1 MPSLETLGT
10 AEALHPWLQLS
21 TSLMQKLQH
30 TFATKPG
37 LSLLGEGLEPGNVW
51 ERELLSTQQN
61 VYARHIA
68 LTIDGAHIVLARSVT
83 TQGSGMVALTS
94 LKTRP
99 LAELLFE
106 DSQWER
112 SPCMQ
117 YLALDGSVPGRG
129 CLWHNRAF
137 DAGLI
142 VQEFL
147 LHALL
152 AKIDS

>member
-1 MPSLETLGT
+1 MPSMETLNA
-10 AEALHPWLQLS
+10 AEALHPWLRLT
-21 TSLMQKLQH
+21 TSLTQKLQH
-30 TFATKPG
+30 IFATKPG
-37 LSLLGEGLEPGNVW
+37 LSLLGEGLEHGNTW
-51 ERELLSTQQN
+51 ERQLLSAQQN

-68 LTIDGAHIVLARSVT
+68 LTIGGTPVVLARSVT
-83 TQGSGMVALTS
+83 TQGSGMGALTS

-99 LAELLFE
+99 LAEILFE

-117 YLALDGSVPGRG
+117 YLAMDGSVPGRG
-129 CLWHNRAF
+129 CLWHNRAV

-142 VQEFL
+142 VQEFF

>member
-1 MPSLETLGT
+1 MD
-10 AEALHPWLQLS
+10 
-21 TSLMQKLQH
+21 
-30 TFATKPG
+30 
-37 LSLLGEGLEPGNVW
+37 
-51 ERELLSTQQN
+51 
-61 VYARHIA
+61 A
-68 LTIDGAHIVLARSVT
+68 LTH
-83 TQGSGMVALTS
+83 

-112 SPCMQ
+112 KADMQ
-117 YLALDGSVPGRG
+117 YLLLDGGVPGRG

-142 VQEFL
+142 VQEFF

-152 AKIDS
+152 AQVGP

>member
-21 TSLMQKLQH
+21 TSLTQKLQH

-51 ERELLSTQQN
+51 ERKLLSTQRN

-68 LTIDGAHIVLARSVT
+68 LTIDGARIVLARSVT
-83 TQGSGMVALTS
+83 TQGSGMGALTS

-112 SPCMQ
+112 NANMQ
-117 YLALDGSVPGRG
+117 YLALDGGVPGRG
-129 CLWHNRAF
+129 CLWHNRVLG
-137 DAGLI
+137 AGLI
-142 VQEFL
+142 VQEFF

-152 AKIDS
+152 AKVGS